1 MDNHDKLIAMLKSR
15 KASTRYEACEELR
28 VLAQIPDEARAA
40 LRAATN
46 DPDRLVRDAAV
57 RALQAHEKPQDLP
70 LQAPPATV
78 PSGPRLSLALLGAAT
93 MVLVVLLC
101 GVIVTSQESAYVRLS
116 WGFLLFLYAYP
127 LYLAPYYGAG
137 WLLFALA
144 YLVPFIVA
152 FSLPARIN
160 RTLVGTLAVLS
171 GFAAGLI
178 YCMGFILSSVY
189 WS

>member
-1 MDNHDKLIAMLKSR
+1 MKTCTNCGRTTVHDWQSK
-15 KASTRYEACEELR
+15 C
-28 VLAQIPDEARAA
+28 QFCGAA
-40 LRAATN
+40 L
-46 DPDRLVRDAAV
+46 
-57 RALQAHEKPQDLP
+57 AHETPRHLP
-70 LQAPPATV
+70 LQAAPTAV
-78 PSGPRLSLALLGAAT
+78 GSGPRFSLALLGAAA
-93 MVLVVLLC
+93 MALVVLLC

-127 LYLAPYYGAG
+127 LYLTPYYGPG
-137 WLLFALA
+137 WLLFGLA

-152 FSLPARIN
+152 FGLPARMN
-160 RTLVGTLAVLS
+160 RTSVGTLAVLS